1 MYPNAHHPLFQLQH
15 KTDQP
20 RQSQAMMRHYAA
32 LHRRQWQNLYAKSL
46 IKLANQGTRIL
57 VNTHSPY
64 MLESLKIYS
73 DKSNKSLGAK
83 FYFSHKCENIIKI
96 EDTNGNIVPI
106 IDALSAPLYSL
117 MEELEDVDNF

>member
-1 MYPNAHHPLFQLQH
+1 MKSIAILDLLCKGYFINSESILIVDEPETNLHP
-15 KTDQP
+15 
-20 RQSQAMMRHYAA
+20 
-32 LHRRQWQNLYAKSL
+32 QWQNLYAKFL

-73 DKSNKSLGAK
+73 DKSDKSLGAK

-117 MEELEDVDNF
+117 MEETTITFFKG